1 MLLATAAAPAAAATA
16 LAAFSLRNE
25 IFQLLTAEPFF
36 AAFSRC
42 INKRESHLI
51 PTAGVRIDDF
61 GYFELIYNSKYL
73 ESLTFDQR
81 RGCLMHEFY
90 HCILEHLTTRAPFPI
105 SERSQEVAVL
115 RKIWNYATDLAI
127 NSLLPDSYVNENW
140 LLPGRNPMHGLKAS
154 EKKSVPEYSKE
165 ISDLIESFPR
175 GKESEWYYCELLKL
189 KKNFEQEMKGGEGEA
204 GEGKPGEGKGG
215 GTGGAQFDD
224 HGEWSGQK
232 EGQVNSAS
240 EAAKEM
246 AKEVLRDAMEKASC
260 EAASRSWGTVSAEM
274 QKSILERIR
283 GTVDWRKVLRWFCN
297 ASIKA
302 DRRNSIRKI
311 NKRFPYIHSGK
322 VNNRTANIAVSIDQ
336 SGSVS
341 NELLSAFYAELDS
354 LSQYDTFTVIP
365 FDSDVGTK
373 DIFTWKKG
381 ERRTWERYMCG
392 GTDFNAPTAYVNAHP
407 EFDAHIILTD
417 MCAPKP
423 VSSKRPRIWMTDR
436 ANAEHPVFDP
446 RPERLVIINNRKK

>member
-1 MLLATAAAPAAAATA
+1 MLLAIVTAATTVAI
-16 LAAFSLRNE
+16 AAFSLKNE
-25 IFQLLTAEPFF
+25 IYQLLTAEPFF

-61 GYFELIYNSKYL
+61 GYFELIYNSAYL
-73 ESLTFDQR
+73 ESLPFDQR

-90 HCILEHLTTRAPFPI
+90 HCILEHLTTRAPFPL

-127 NSLLPDSYVNENW
+127 NSLLPANYVNENW
-140 LLPGRNPMHGLKAS
+140 LLPGRNPMHGLKAA
-154 EKKSVPEYSKE
+154 EKKNVPEYSKE
-165 ISDLIESFPR
+165 IADLIESFPK
-175 GKESEWYYCELLKL
+175 GKESEWYYRELLKV
-189 KKNFEQEMKGGEGEA
+189 KKNFEQEMKGEGEGGE
-204 GEGKPGEGKGG
+204 GEGKPGENG
-215 GTGGAQFDD
+215 GTGEAQFDD

-232 EGQVNSAS
+232 EGQANSAS

-246 AKEVLRDAMEKASC
+246 AKEVLRDAMEKAAQN
-260 EAASRSWGTVSAEM
+260 AAQSSGWGSVSAEM

-311 NKRFPYIHSGK
+311 NKRYPYIHSGK

-341 NELLSAFYAELDS
+341 NELLSSFYAELDS
-354 LSQYDTFTVIP
+354 LSQYVTFTVIP
-365 FDSDVGTK
+365 FDSDVGVK

-436 ANAEHPVFDP
+436 ANAEHPCFDP
-446 RPERLVIINNRKK
+446 RPERLVIITNRKK